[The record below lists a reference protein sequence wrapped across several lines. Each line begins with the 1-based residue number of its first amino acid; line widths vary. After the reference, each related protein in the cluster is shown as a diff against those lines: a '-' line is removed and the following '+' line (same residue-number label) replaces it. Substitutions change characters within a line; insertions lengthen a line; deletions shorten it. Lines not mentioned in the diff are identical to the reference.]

1 VRRFRSAPFLL
12 RQWRAR
18 IADLKSGF
26 ATHAKFMEFQERF
39 LHNTAPVVPPTPL
52 VALADL
58 FMKKLNG
65 AGKMSKQALIDMA
78 IKEGC
83 GG

>member
-1 VRRFRSAPFLL
+1 
-12 RQWRAR
+12 
-18 IADLKSGF
+18 
-26 ATHAKFMEFQERF
+26 MEFQERF

-58 FMKKLNG
+58 FMKKLND